1 MNTIKNTPAPG
12 PGKTEAPQ
20 YLNKQQLAAR
30 LGVSIR
36 TIETLMAE
44 RKLPY
49 LRLTRKLVRFPVA
62 EVDACL
68 AHNLRVKALGE
79 DGGSR

>member
-1 MNTIKNTPAPG
+1 MVIDNETPAPG
-12 PGKTEAPQ
+12 PGKNEPPE

-44 RKLPY
+44 KKLPY
-49 LRLTRKLVRFPVA
+49 LRLTRKLVRFPAA

-68 AHNLRVKALGE
+68 ARNLRVNAIGE

>member
-1 MNTIKNTPAPG
+1 MGEQVMPAPG
-12 PGKTEAPQ
+12 QGQNEAPE
-20 YLNKQQLAAR
+20 YLNKQQLATR

-68 AHNLRVKALGE
+68 ARNLRVNAQGE
-79 DGGSR
+79 